1 MKRKEF
7 EKLAVEGID
16 ALPEWVRKKMTN
28 VAVLIEDAPSEGTLR
43 EEGTEEGETLLGLY
57 RGVPLSERGS
67 DYGVGGTLPDTITLF
82 QIPLEEEGEGKP
94 DKIREA
100 VAITVWH
107 EVAHHFGIDE
117 DRVGELERQ
126 RFGGHSPRK

>member
-7 EKLAVEGID
+7 EKLVTEGID

-28 VAVLIEDAPSEGTLR
+28 VAVLIEDEPSAETLR
-43 EEGTEEGETLLGLY
+43 EEGTEEDETLLGLY
-57 RGVPLSERGS
+57 RGVPLSERG
-67 DYGVGGTLPDTITLF
+67 DGYGVGGTLPDTITLYRL
-82 QIPLEEEGEGKP
+82 PLETEGGGDP

-100 VAITVWH
+100 VRVTVWH

-117 DRVGELERQ
+117 ERVGELEKE
-126 RFGGHSPRK
+126 RFGGRG